1 MIKRRELEEPD
12 SCLNKADFDEPLFVL
27 LGRDASAKVAIQAW
41 VDDRLK
47 TGKNRP
53 HDNQIIEAKLAIEK
67 MEKYREQRSK
77 R

>member
-12 SCLNKADFDEPLFVL
+12 SCFNKADHDEPLFVL
-27 LGRDASAKVAIQAW
+27 LGRDASAKVAIQSW
-41 VDDRLK
+41 IDDRLQ

-53 HDNQIIEAKLAIEK
+53 YDNQIIEAKLAIDK

>member
-12 SCLNKADFDEPLFVL
+12 SCLNKADSDEPLFVL

-53 HDNQIIEAKLAIEK
+53 YDNQIIEAKLALEK
-67 MEKYREQRSK
+67 MEKYREQRS
-77 R
+77 RR